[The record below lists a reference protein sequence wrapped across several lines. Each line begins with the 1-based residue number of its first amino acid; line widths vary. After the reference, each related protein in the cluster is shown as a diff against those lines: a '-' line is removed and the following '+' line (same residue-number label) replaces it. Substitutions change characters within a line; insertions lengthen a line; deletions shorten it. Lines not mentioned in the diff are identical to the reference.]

1 MLIYFWVIG
10 LTPAVLYFSH
20 PGKYYIIHTSMVLR
34 GQIPLTLF
42 VSSKL
47 MMLTLLQFVGG
58 CKMAQQVSLLGLT
71 RLQLR
76 LRWKT
81 EKYTEGMRQ
90 ICAVTRFIYTD
101 NNMRNTKIKSVTF
114 IFSLKLIIST
124 VIVSG
129 SRVIYL
135 PFHRE
140 E

>member
-1 MLIYFWVIG
+1 
-10 LTPAVLYFSH
+10 
-20 PGKYYIIHTSMVLR
+20 
-34 GQIPLTLF
+34 
-42 VSSKL
+42 
-47 MMLTLLQFVGG
+47 
-58 CKMAQQVSLLGLT
+58 MAQQVSLLGLT